1 MIPDSPQ
8 GMNLHER
15 IKELK
20 KYFRHANRRPLSRKG
35 QNFLVEQSAFEVI
48 LKEGEAGERDVVL
61 EVGTGSGVLTSLL
74 ASRAGQVVTVE
85 ADPFLY
91 RFSEGF
97 LRTYGNVEHY
107 LADILE
113 SKRKMNPRIWE
124 RVQTLCKEGRKL
136 RVISN
141 PPYSI
146 STPLIMNLL
155 TSGIPFSRMVLT
167 LQLEIGLKVLAL
179 PGTKDYG
186 PISVISR
193 IFSTP
198 RFVKRLSAGCF
209 WPSPKVDSVIVR
221 FDAGEGMKERIEDFS
236 IFEGILR
243 ALFSQ
248 RRKKASNS
256 LKTLFSN
263 RAGWKR
269 IVEKA
274 GIGGKRGE
282 ELAPEEMVL
291 FSNEFSKFSKKCKE
305 NSI

>member
-107 LADILE
+107 QMSWIH
-113 SKRKMNPRIWE
+113 
-124 RVQTLCKEGRKL
+124 G
-136 RVISN
+136 
-141 PPYSI
+141 
-146 STPLIMNLL
+146 
-155 TSGIPFSRMVLT
+155 
-167 LQLEIGLKVLAL
+167 LAL
-179 PGTKDYG
+179 PSGLLLLWVGQREPWIYKIFTL
-186 PISVISR
+186 PISCPLVLISS
-193 IFSTP
+193 FS
-198 RFVKRLSAGCF
+198 G
-209 WPSPKVDSVIVR
+209 WP
-221 FDAGEGMKERIEDFS
+221 E
-236 IFEGILR
+236 
-243 ALFSQ
+243 
-248 RRKKASNS
+248 
-256 LKTLFSN
+256 
-263 RAGWKR
+263 
-269 IVEKA
+269 
-274 GIGGKRGE
+274 
-282 ELAPEEMVL
+282 
-291 FSNEFSKFSKKCKE
+291 
-305 NSI
+305 